1 MFTKIEHFDKT
12 FEFESGATHR
22 VMSALTDASLG
33 QTVIPG
39 HRTLGR
45 IAWHIVTTYPEM
57 LNQTGLNLCAVSKEA
72 PLPAIASVIANSYR
86 AVSDELRNRVKATW
100 TDATLAITDNMY
112 GEEWTRGSSLLIL
125 LKHEAHHRGQ
135 MTILMRQAGL
145 VVPDIYGPAKEG
157 WVNYGMNPPEI

>member
-22 VMSALTDASLG
+22 VLSALTDASLS
-33 QTVIPG
+33 QAVAPG

-57 LNQTGLNLCAVSKEA
+57 LNQTGLNLRAVSKDA
-72 PLPAIASVIANSYR
+72 PVPSSAKEIADSYR
-86 AVSDELRNRVKATW
+86 AVADELRNTVKSTW
-100 TDATLAITDNMY
+100 TDATLGVADNMY
-112 GEEWTRGSSLLIL
+112 GEEWMRGTSLLIL
-125 LKHEAHHRGQ
+125 MKHETHHRGQ
-135 MTILMRQAGL
+135 MSVLMRQAGL

-157 WVNYGMNPPEI
+157 WVNYGATPPEI